1 VRALPSRAVRR
12 LSLARSF
19 HVALLGL
26 TLALAVIAAFGIAA
40 LYDARQ
46 RYENRLADTYELQA
60 SGARLLAAG
69 VVAEAAR
76 RVPDSPAARAQR
88 RQADAA
94 LAAAGDEVRRL
105 ARGDAASVRLVERAL
120 GSGDVRSLAPALDA
134 RQRARRASAR
144 DRAGADT
151 RQAVLTIAV
160 AGGLAVLA
168 ALALATLLIGGLRR
182 PLDQLVHATR
192 RVAGG
197 DLEPHLDPDGPR
209 ELRELGES
217 FNAMAADLDAAGRA
231 LEAERERLA
240 VTVESLGDALVSCD
254 ADGVVTAVNPRAE
267 ELVGVLR
274 PGEPANGPASPLPP
288 LEDALAAEVVV
299 DHEGRTLAIT
309 AAPLGAG
316 DEAGTVW
323 TVRDVS
329 ERARLDRLKSEFVAT
344 ASHELRSPLTS
355 IKGFAEL
362 LALSDDLNDRERE
375 FAEMIL
381 LSADR
386 MVELANDLL
395 DVASVEA
402 GQIELRRRPVDLGEA
417 VDEVAALMRPRF
429 EEKGQRLH
437 VDVEGRV
444 PRALADPA
452 RVRQVLTNL
461 LANAHLYTGD
471 GGRVAVVVEAED
483 RFVSLVVSDTG
494 RGMTADEVE
503 QVFDRFYRA
512 GDGDGATGTG
522 LGLSIVRS
530 LVELHGGTI
539 DVESQPGRGTTFRV
553 RLPRALE
560 PDPGADAAEAIRGKR
575 VLVIDDEAAIAE
587 LIVAQLAPFEVD
599 AVTVLSGEAALERL
613 RDESFDAVTLDILMP
628 GMSGFEVLRAIRSD
642 AALKHLPVV
651 IVSVFS
657 GGQALHSEW
666 AVSKPIDA
674 DELTYAL
681 GSAVLAGRVR
691 ALVVGR
697 AGTRAQLEP
706 ELARLGIP
714 FEWVTNAGAASRECK
729 THRFEAAMVDAGL
742 ANLPQVL
749 RAIDLRGRRMERSVV
764 VFSTGE
770 AVPGLAKLAPEP
782 VPFDTA
788 AREILRALEHGGDE
802 YA

>member
-1 VRALPSRAVRR
+1 VRR

-19 HVALLGL
+19 QFALVGL
-26 TLALAVIAAFGIAA
+26 TLVLAVIAAFGIAA

-46 RYENRLADTYELQA
+46 RYEDRLAATYELQSA
-60 SGARLLAAG
+60 GSRLLAAG

-76 RVPDSPAARAQR
+76 RTPDTLAGRAQR
-88 RQADAA
+88 RQSAAA
-94 LAAAGDEVRRL
+94 LAAAGDDARRL
-105 ARGDAASVRLVERAL
+105 ARGDAASVRLVDRAL

-134 RQRARRASAR
+134 RQRTRRAVAR
-144 DRAGADT
+144 DEAGADT
-151 RQAVLTIAV
+151 RRAVLTISI

-168 ALALATLLIGGLRR
+168 ALALATLLIGVLRR

-197 DLEPHLDPDGPR
+197 DLEPRLDPDGPR

-217 FNAMAADLDAAGRA
+217 FNAMATDLDAAGRA

-267 ELVGVLR
+267 ELVGVLQ
-274 PGEPANGPASPLPP
+274 PGVRADDPASPLPA

-299 DHEGRTLAIT
+299 EHNGRVLAVT
-309 AAPLGAG
+309 AAPLGTGEAAG
-316 DEAGTVW
+316 AVW

-362 LALSDDLNDRERE
+362 LARSDGLNPRERE

-381 LSADR
+381 LAADR
-386 MVELANDLL
+386 MVEMANDLL

-402 GQIELRRRPVDLGEA
+402 GEVRLRRRPLDVADA

-429 EEKGQRLH
+429 EEKSQRL
-437 VDVEGRV
+437 DVEVGPDL
-444 PRALADPA
+444 PRALADAA
-452 RVRQVLTNL
+452 RVRQILVNL
-461 LANAHLYTGD
+461 LTNAHLYTGE
-471 GGRVAVVVEAED
+471 GGNVVVTAEAED

-494 RGMTADEVE
+494 QGMTSDEVE
-503 QVFDRFYRA
+503 QVFERFYRA
-512 GDGDGATGTG
+512 GDGGGPGGTG

-530 LVELHGGTI
+530 LVDLHGGTI
-539 DVESQPGRGTTFRV
+539 EVESEPGRGTAFRV

-560 PDPGADAAEAIRGKR
+560 PEAAADAAEAIRGKR
-575 VLVIDDEAAIAE
+575 VLVVDDEPAIAD
-587 LIVAQLAPFEVD
+587 LIVAQLAPFDVD
-599 AVTVLSGEAALERL
+599 TVAVHSGEAALERL
-613 RDESFDAVTLDILMP
+613 RTESFDAVTLDILMP
-628 GMSGFEVLRAIRSD
+628 GMSGFEVLRAVRSD
-642 AALKHLPVV
+642 RELSHLPVV
-651 IVSVFS
+651 IVSVFT

-691 ALVVGR
+691 VLVVGR
-697 AGTRAQLEP
+697 AGTRPQLEP
-706 ELARLGIP
+706 ELERLGIP
-714 FEWVTNAGAASRECK
+714 FAWTTNATAAARECEA
-729 THRFEAAMVDAGL
+729 HRFEAALIDAGL
-742 ANLPQVL
+742 SNAPHVL
-749 RAIDLRGRRMERSVV
+749 RSIHLRGRRLARSVV
-764 VFSTGE
+764 VFAMGD
-770 AVPGLAKLAPEP
+770 AVPGLAKLDPEP
-782 VPFDTA
+782 VPFDEA
-788 AREILRALEHGGDE
+788 AREILQALEYGGDE

>member
-1 VRALPSRAVRR
+1 
-12 LSLARSF
+12 
-19 HVALLGL
+19 
-26 TLALAVIAAFGIAA
+26 
-40 LYDARQ
+40 
-46 RYENRLADTYELQA
+46 
-60 SGARLLAAG
+60 
-69 VVAEAAR
+69 
-76 RVPDSPAARAQR
+76 
-88 RQADAA
+88 
-94 LAAAGDEVRRL
+94 
-105 ARGDAASVRLVERAL
+105 
-120 GSGDVRSLAPALDA
+120 
-134 RQRARRASAR
+134 
-144 DRAGADT
+144 
-151 RQAVLTIAV
+151 
-160 AGGLAVLA
+160 
-168 ALALATLLIGGLRR
+168 
-182 PLDQLVHATR
+182 
-192 RVAGG
+192 
-197 DLEPHLDPDGPR
+197 
-209 ELRELGES
+209 
-217 FNAMAADLDAAGRA
+217 
-231 LEAERERLA
+231 
-240 VTVESLGDALVSCD
+240 
-254 ADGVVTAVNPRAE
+254 
-267 ELVGVLR
+267 
-274 PGEPANGPASPLPP
+274 
-288 LEDALAAEVVV
+288 
-299 DHEGRTLAIT
+299 
-309 AAPLGAG
+309 
-316 DEAGTVW
+316 
-323 TVRDVS
+323 
-329 ERARLDRLKSEFVAT
+329 
-344 ASHELRSPLTS
+344 
-355 IKGFAEL
+355 
-362 LALSDDLNDRERE
+362 
-375 FAEMIL
+375 
-381 LSADR
+381 

-429 EEKGQRLH
+429 EEKGQRLD
-437 VDVEGRV
+437 VEVEGRV

-461 LANAHLYTGD
+461 LTNAHLYTGE
-471 GGRVAVVVEAED
+471 GGRVAVTVEAED

-494 RGMTADEVE
+494 QGMTAEEVE

-512 GDGDGATGTG
+512 GDGDRATGTG

-539 DVESQPGRGTTFRV
+539 EVESEPGRGTTFRV

-560 PDPGADAAEAIRGKR
+560 PEPGADAAEAIRGKR
-575 VLVIDDEAAIAE
+575 VLVIDDEPAIAE

-599 AVTVLSGEAALERL
+599 AVTAHNGEAAMERL
-613 RDESFDAVTLDILMP
+613 HAESFDAVTLDILMP

-642 AALKHLPVV
+642 PALTHLPVV

-714 FEWVTNAGAASRECK
+714 FEWATNATTASRECR

-742 ANLPQVL
+742 KNLPQVL
-749 RAIDLRGRRMERSVV
+749 RAIELRGRRMARSVV

-770 AVPGLAKLAPEP
+770 AVPGLAKLDPEP

-788 AREILRALEHGGDE
+788 AREILHALEHGGDE

>member
-1 VRALPSRAVRR
+1 MRR

-19 HVALLGL
+19 QIALLGL
-26 TLALAVIAAFGIAA
+26 TLTLAVIAALGIAA

-46 RYENRLADTYELQA
+46 HYEDRLADTYELQA
-60 SGARLLAAG
+60 AGARLLAAG

-76 RVPDSPAARAQR
+76 RATDTPTARAQL
-88 RQADAA
+88 RQAEAV
-94 LAAAGDEVRRL
+94 LAAAGDEARRL
-105 ARGDAASVRLVERAL
+105 ARGDPASARLVRSAL
-120 GSGDVRSLAPALDA
+120 AGGDVRSLAPALDA
-134 RQRARRASAR
+134 RQRARRAAAR
-144 DRAGADT
+144 DHAGADT
-151 RQAVLTIAV
+151 RRAFLTIAV

-168 ALALATLLIGGLRR
+168 ALALATLLIGVLRR

-197 DLEPHLDPDGPR
+197 DLEPRLDPDGPR

-217 FNAMAADLDAAGRA
+217 FNAMATDLDSAGRA

-254 ADGVVTAVNPRAE
+254 ADGVITAMNPRAE
-267 ELVGVLR
+267 ELVGTLQ
-274 PGEPANGPASPLPP
+274 PGVRADDPASPLPA
-288 LEDALAAEVVV
+288 LEDALAAEVIVE
-299 DHEGRTLAIT
+299 HEGRTLAVT
-309 AAPLGAG
+309 AVPLGLETG
-316 DEAGTVW
+316 AGTVW

-362 LALSDDLNDRERE
+362 LARSGGLDDREHE

-402 GQIELRRRPVDLGEA
+402 GQVQLRRRPLDLGEA
-417 VDEVAALMRPRF
+417 VEEVASLMRPRF
-429 EEKGQRLH
+429 AESGQRLEIH
-437 VDVEGRV
+437 AAAGV
-444 PRALADPA
+444 PRALADA
-452 RVRQVLTNL
+452 GRVRQIITNL
-461 LANAHLYTGD
+461 LTNAHLYTGE
-471 GGRVAVVVEAED
+471 GGRVVVEVEAED
-483 RFVSLVVSDTG
+483 RFVSLAVSDTG
-494 RGMTADEVE
+494 RGMTAEDSE
-503 QVFDRFYRA
+503 QVFERFYRG
-512 GDGDGATGTG
+512 GDGGGPSGTG

-530 LVELHGGTI
+530 LVDLHGGTI
-539 DVESQPGRGTTFRV
+539 EVESAPGRGTTFRV

-560 PDPGADAAEAIRGKR
+560 PEPGSDAADAIRGKR
-575 VLVIDDEAAIAE
+575 VLVVDDEPAIAD

-599 AVTVLSGEAALERL
+599 AVTVHSGEAAMERL
-613 RDESFDAVTLDILMP
+613 RVETFDAVTLDILMP

-642 AALKHLPVV
+642 PVLRHLPVV
-651 IVSVFS
+651 IVSVFT

-691 ALVVGR
+691 VLVVGR
-697 AGTRAQLEP
+697 AGARPRLEP
-706 ELARLGIP
+706 ELERLGIP
-714 FEWVTNAGAASRECK
+714 FEWVTNATAAARECE

-742 ANLPQVL
+742 SNAPQVL
-749 RAIDLRGRRMERSVV
+749 GAIDLRGRRLGRSVV
-764 VFSTGE
+764 VFATGD
-770 AVPGLAKLAPEP
+770 AVPGLAKLDPEP
-782 VPFDTA
+782 VPFDEA
-788 AREILRALEHGGDE
+788 AREILGALEHGGDE

>member
-1 VRALPSRAVRR
+1 VRAVRR
-12 LSLARSF
+12 LSFARF
-19 HVALLGL
+19 FQIALLGL
-26 TLALAVIAAFGIAA
+26 TLALAVIAALGIAA

-46 RYENRLADTYELQA
+46 RYEDRLADTYELQA
-60 SGARLLAAG
+60 AGARLLAAG
-69 VVAEAAR
+69 VVAEAAQR
-76 RVPDSPAARAQR
+76 TPDTPTARAQR
-88 RQADAA
+88 RQAAA
-94 LAAAGDEVRRL
+94 AVAAAGDEARRL
-105 ARGDAASVRLVERAL
+105 ARGDPASARLVDSAL
-120 GSGDVRSLAPALDA
+120 ASGDVRSLTPALDA
-134 RQRARRASAR
+134 RQRARRAAAR
-144 DRAGADT
+144 DRAGDDT
-151 RQAVLTIAV
+151 RRAFLTIAV

-168 ALALATLLIGGLRR
+168 ALALATLLIGVLRR

-197 DLEPHLDPDGPR
+197 DLEPRLDPEGPR

-267 ELVGVLR
+267 ELVGALQ
-274 PGEPANGPASPLPP
+274 PGVRADGPASPLPA

-299 DHEGRTLAIT
+299 ELDDRTLAVT
-309 AAPLGAG
+309 AAPLGEG

-362 LALSDDLNDRERE
+362 LAHSDGLNERERD

-402 GQIELRRRPVDLGEA
+402 GQVQLHRRPVDVGGV
-417 VDEVAALMRPRF
+417 VDEVAGLLRPRF
-429 EEKGQRLH
+429 EERGQRLE
-437 VDVEGRV
+437 VDIAPDV
-444 PRALADPA
+444 PRALADAA
-452 RVRQVLTNL
+452 RVRQILTNL
-461 LANAHLYTGD
+461 LTNAHLYTGD
-471 GGRVAVVVEAED
+471 GGRVVIAVEAED
-483 RFVSLVVSDTG
+483 RFVSLAVSDSG
-494 RGMTADEVE
+494 RGMTAEEVE
-503 QVFDRFYRA
+503 QVFVRFYRG
-512 GDGDGATGTG
+512 GDGGGPSGTG

-530 LVELHGGTI
+530 LVDLHGGTI
-539 DVESQPGRGTTFRV
+539 EVESEPERGTTFRV

-560 PDPGADAAEAIRGKR
+560 PEPGADAAEAIRGKR
-575 VLVIDDEAAIAE
+575 VLVVDDEPAIAD
-587 LIVAQLAPFEVD
+587 LIVAQLAPFDVD
-599 AVTVLSGEAALERL
+599 AVTVHSGEEAMERL
-613 RDESFDAVTLDILMP
+613 RVETFDAVTLDILMP
-628 GMSGFEVLRAIRSD
+628 GMTGFEVLRAIRSD
-642 AALKHLPVV
+642 AALNQIPVV
-651 IVSVFS
+651 IVSVFT

-691 ALVVGR
+691 VLVVGR
-697 AGTRAQLEP
+697 AGTRPALEP
-706 ELARLGIP
+706 ELERLGIACK
-714 FEWVTNAGAASRECK
+714 WVTNATAAARECE
-729 THRFEAAMVDAGL
+729 THRFEAALVDAGL
-742 ANLPQVL
+742 PNASEVL
-749 RAIDLRGRRMERSVV
+749 RAIDLRGRRLARSVV
-764 VFSTGE
+764 VFATGD

-782 VPFDTA
+782 VPFDEA
-788 AREILRALEHGGDE
+788 AREILEALEYGADE

>member
-1 VRALPSRAVRR
+1 MRR

-19 HVALLGL
+19 QIALLGL
-26 TLALAVIAAFGIAA
+26 TLALAVIAALGIAA

-46 RYENRLADTYELQA
+46 RYEDRLADTYEVQA
-60 SGARLLAAG
+60 AGARLLAAG
-69 VVAEAAR
+69 VVAEAGR
-76 RVPDSPAARAQR
+76 RTADTPTARAQR
-88 RQADAA
+88 RQAEAA
-94 LAAAGDEVRRL
+94 LAAAGDEARRL
-105 ARGDAASVRLVERAL
+105 ARGDPASARLVQRAL
-120 GSGDVRSLAPALDA
+120 ATGDVRSLAPALDA
-134 RQRARRASAR
+134 RQRNRRAAAR
-144 DRAGADT
+144 DHASADT
-151 RQAVLTIAV
+151 RRAFLTIAV

-168 ALALATLLIGGLRR
+168 ALALATLLIGVLRR

-197 DLEPHLDPDGPR
+197 DLEPRLDPDGPR

-217 FNAMAADLDAAGRA
+217 FNVMATDLDAAGRA

-267 ELVGVLR
+267 ELVGALQ
-274 PGEPANGPASPLPP
+274 PGVRADDPTSPLPV

-299 DHEGRTLAIT
+299 EHDGRTLAVT
-309 AAPLGAG
+309 AVPLGLGG
-316 DEAGTVW
+316 DSGTVW

-362 LALSDDLNDRERE
+362 LARSGGLNERE
-375 FAEMIL
+375 HQFAEMIL

-402 GQIELRRRPVDLGEA
+402 GQIQLRRRPLELGEA
-417 VDEVAALMRPRF
+417 VEEVAALMRPRF
-429 EEKGQRLH
+429 AKSGQRLEIH
-437 VDVEGRV
+437 IAPGV
-444 PRALADPA
+444 PRVLADAA
-452 RVRQVLTNL
+452 RVRQILTNL
-461 LANAHLYTGD
+461 LTNAHLYTGE
-471 GGRVAVVVEAED
+471 GGRVVVEVEAED
-483 RFVSLVVSDTG
+483 RFVSLAVSDTG
-494 RGMTADEVE
+494 RGMTAEDRE
-503 QVFDRFYRA
+503 QVFERFYRG
-512 GDGDGATGTG
+512 GDGGGPSGTG

-530 LVELHGGTI
+530 MVDLHGGTI
-539 DVESQPGRGTTFRV
+539 EVDSEPGRGTTFRV
-553 RLPRALE
+553 HLPRALE
-560 PDPGADAAEAIRGKR
+560 PEPGSDTAEAIRGKR
-575 VLVIDDEAAIAE
+575 MLVVDDEPAIAD

-599 AVTVLSGEAALERL
+599 AVTVHSGEAAMERL
-613 RDESFDAVTLDILMP
+613 RVETFDAVTLDILMP

-642 AALKHLPVV
+642 PALSHLPVV
-651 IVSVFS
+651 IVSVFT

-691 ALVVGR
+691 VLVVGR
-697 AGTRAQLEP
+697 SGARPQLEP
-706 ELARLGIP
+706 ELERLGIP
-714 FEWVTNAGAASRECK
+714 FEWVTNATAAARECE

-742 ANLPQVL
+742 SNAPQVL
-749 RAIDLRGRRMERSVV
+749 GAIDLRGRRLGRSVV
-764 VFSTGE
+764 VFATGD
-770 AVPGLAKLAPEP
+770 AVPGLAKLDPEP
-782 VPFDTA
+782 VPFDEA
-788 AREILRALEHGGDE
+788 AREILGALEHGGDE